1 MINRNWKS
9 TLLSPL
15 LTCVPDVTTCLD
27 GVTDSSKTQIKPV
40 CEQDF
45 ELNVE
50 HDINIHDVKQF
61 ASEVCNVSPDANW
74 TSDVLDKPVLNVVP
88 VSSCT
93 V

>member
-15 LTCVPDVTTCLD
+15 LTCVPDVTICLD

-45 ELNVE
+45 ELHVE
-50 HDINIHDVKQF
+50 HDINIHDAKQF
-61 ASEVCNVSPDANW
+61 AR
-74 TSDVLDKPVLNVVP
+74 
-88 VSSCT
+88 
-93 V
+93 